1 MKEFSLHLGTI
12 GKYNSSSKPM
22 KRNLVPET
30 TVLGHLQENLLMPI
44 ILSTKFTKYGEQVL
58 TLSNQMAEFAL
69 TGLLMMQDHIPFC
82 KVAKSL
88 LNDVRPCILARNQD
102 LVSEITLLALHIEGH
117 QTESVAIFSKQIR
130 IGAVFTLV
138 LWRQF
143 CQYQCKEIKSDMI
156 AEMLAS
162 LRVGTVICLEL
173 P

>member
-88 LNDVRPCILARNQD
+88 LNESILR
-102 LVSEITLLALHIEGH
+102 
-117 QTESVAIFSKQIR
+117 
-130 IGAVFTLV
+130 
-138 LWRQF
+138 
-143 CQYQCKEIKSDMI
+143 
-156 AEMLAS
+156 
-162 LRVGTVICLEL
+162 
-173 P
+173 